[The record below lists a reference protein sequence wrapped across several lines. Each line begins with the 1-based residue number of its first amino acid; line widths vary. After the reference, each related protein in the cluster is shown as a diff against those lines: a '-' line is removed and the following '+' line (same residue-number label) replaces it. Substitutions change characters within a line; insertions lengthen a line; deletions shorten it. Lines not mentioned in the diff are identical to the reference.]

1 MSIINPSLGLIHK
14 PLLTGSSKT
23 AVDCAIVVI
32 LTSVLSNLLKQ
43 IGSINLN
50 IRSCDDTVQYKLPKY
65 DSIRPGKLI
74 IECQVIYRNKWI
86 KKRLLSCGQLEVA
99 IKNTDWTSLSVN
111 KRSFY
116 EDINDDNPSEEII
129 LKLKDEHKKYLEIL
143 ITSNV
148 DIKKDDCIKLEVR
161 HSNKIINA
169 LLDLLF
175 NINSNNLDIV
185 YRLEKDI

>member
-1 MSIINPSLGLIHK
+1 MQKLVNRVLSLLIVVVLAVILFKNKSVIINA
-14 PLLTGSSKT
+14 SS
-23 AVDCAIVVI
+23 
-32 LTSVLSNLLKQ
+32 NNFN
-43 IGSINLN
+43 INSSQLYSSTNTYNYNTN
-50 IRSCDDTVQYKLPKY
+50 IN